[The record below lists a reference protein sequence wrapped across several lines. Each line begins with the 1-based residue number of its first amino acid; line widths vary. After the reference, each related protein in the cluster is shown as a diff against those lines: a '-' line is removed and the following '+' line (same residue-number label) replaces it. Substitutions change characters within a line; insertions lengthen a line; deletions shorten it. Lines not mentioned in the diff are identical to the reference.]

1 MKKTLLCFKGH
12 YEESEK
18 TTQRMRKIFADHI
31 SDKGLISRIYKSFT
45 CDKKKTKQIK

>member
-31 SDKGLISRIYKSFT
+31 SDKGLISRIYKFLHVI
-45 CDKKKTKQIK
+45 KKRQNK